1 MEKKDDNLFGKWSR
15 RDLLKGLG
23 GIPLIGGIWYAG
35 AKVTGKA
42 KQEKSFLLET
52 LNIKASP
59 PPPTGPMSG
68 TPLRLGIIG
77 FGIRGE
83 QLCRALGFATTEW
96 LQAMKDA
103 AEKNPHDNRLKDF
116 LAQENLNIKVTGVCD
131 IFDARAENAV
141 QSFSTSDHKV
151 KRYGTHLEMLKGGN
165 VDAVVIATPDH
176 WHAPMA
182 IDALNHG
189 VHVYVEKP
197 MTHNISETYTLRDT
211 VRENPK
217 LVLAVGH
224 QHRQTQ
230 SFLTAQ
236 DVISKNI
243 LGHVS
248 LIQTNTNRNDDNG
261 AWQYD
266 IHPDA
271 SPSTIDW
278 KAFLGNAPHTEFN
291 LEHFF
296 RWRKW
301 WAYGSGLSG
310 DLLTH
315 DYDRINCILKMGIP
329 ASVMAS
335 GGIYTHRDGRNVPD
349 VLQVNM
355 EFPEFSTGASQEKGK
370 EKGMTF
376 VYSATLGNQFDRG
389 TLIMGHDAS
398 MDLGNSLTI
407 YADPRSTK
415 YGELIR
421 ARRIDPY
428 VPIYQYDPAANGTDA
443 VTSATAK
450 YFANKGLLWTYRDG
464 KRVDSTFL
472 HLREW
477 LSCIRNGGKPSC
489 GINEGFDEAISAH
502 MAGLSYKIGRRIEWD
517 AQNEKI
523 IALPGE
529 DLDAILLANT
539 EKVKVGSMV

>member
-1 MEKKDDNLFGKWSR
+1 
-15 RDLLKGLG
+15 
-23 GIPLIGGIWYAG
+23 
-35 AKVTGKA
+35 
-42 KQEKSFLLET
+42 
-52 LNIKASP
+52 IK
-59 PPPTGPMSG
+59 
-68 TPLRLGIIG
+68 I
-77 FGIRGE
+77 
-83 QLCRALGFATTEW
+83 
-96 LQAMKDA
+96 
-103 AEKNPHDNRLKDF
+103 
-116 LAQENLNIKVTGVCD
+116 TGVCD

-151 KRYGTHLEMLKGGN
+151 KRYGTHLEMLKSGN

-261 AWQYD
+261 AWQYE
-266 IHPDA
+266 IHPEA

-278 KAFLGNAPHTEFN
+278 KAFLGSAPETPFN

-315 DYDRINCILKMGIP
+315 DYDRVNCILKMGIP
-329 ASVMAS
+329 
-335 GGIYTHRDGRNVPD
+335 
-349 VLQVNM
+349 
-355 EFPEFSTGASQEKGK
+355 
-370 EKGMTF
+370 
-376 VYSATLGNQFDRG
+376 
-389 TLIMGHDAS
+389 
-398 MDLGNSLTI
+398 
-407 YADPRSTK
+407 
-415 YGELIR
+415 
-421 ARRIDPY
+421 
-428 VPIYQYDPAANGTDA
+428 
-443 VTSATAK
+443 
-450 YFANKGLLWTYRDG
+450 
-464 KRVDSTFL
+464 
-472 HLREW
+472 
-477 LSCIRNGGKPSC
+477 
-489 GINEGFDEAISAH
+489 
-502 MAGLSYKIGRRIEWD
+502 
-517 AQNEKI
+517 
-523 IALPGE
+523 
-529 DLDAILLANT
+529 
-539 EKVKVGSMV
+539 

>member
-1 MEKKDDNLFGKWSR
+1 MSNDNNQFKKWNR
-15 RDLLKGLG
+15 RDILKTLG
-23 GIPLIGGIWYAG
+23 GIPFVGAVWYSGANLAG
-35 AKVTGKA
+35 SAIRE
-42 KQEKSFLLET
+42 KQFLLET

-59 PPPTGPMSG
+59 PPASGPMSG
-68 TPLRLGIIG
+68 KPLRIGIIG

-83 QLCRALGFATTEW
+83 QLCRALGFASTGW
-96 LQAMKDA
+96 LKDMSDNLA
-103 AEKNPHDNRLKDF
+103 KNPKDTRLTDF
-116 LAQENLNIKVTGVCD
+116 KAQENLNVKLAAICD
-131 IFDARAENAV
+131 VFDQRAENALK
-141 QSFSTSDHKV
+141 SFNSGDNKI
-151 KRYGTHLEMLKGGN
+151 KRFRTHTELINSGE
-165 VDAVVIATPDH
+165 VDAVIIATPDH
-176 WHAPMA
+176 WHAP
-182 IDALNHG
+182 ISIEALNAG

-197 MTHNISETYTLRDT
+197 MTHNIAETYLLRDT
-211 VRENPK
+211 VLKNPK
-217 LVLAVGH
+217 TVFAVGH

-236 DVISKNI
+236 DVIKKNI

-248 LIQTNTNRNDDNG
+248 LVQTNTNRNDDNG
-261 AWQYD
+261 AWQYE
-266 IHPDA
+266 IAESA
-271 SPSTIDW
+271 SPKTIDW
-278 KAFLGNAPHTEFN
+278 DLFLGNAPKEPFN

-310 DLLTH
+310 DLMTH

-329 ASVMAS
+329 KTVTAS

-349 VLQVNM
+349 VMHVNM
-355 EFPEFSTGASQEKGK
+355 EFPDFSTGGSQVAGK

-389 TLIMGHDAS
+389 TVLMGHDGS
-398 MDLGNSLTI
+398 MDLGNRITV

-415 YGELIR
+415 YAELIKEQ
-421 ARRIDPY
+421 RIEAG
-428 VPIYQYDPAANGTDA
+428 VPIYQYDPAVNGTDA

-477 LSCIRNGGKPSC
+477 LSCIRNGGTPSC
-489 GINEGFDEAISAH
+489 SIKEGFEEAISAH
-502 MAGLSYKIGRRIEWD
+502 MGGLAYKLGRRIEWD
-517 AQNEKI
+517 AAEQKI
-523 IALPGE
+523 IAQPGE
-529 DLDAILLANT
+529 DLDAVLLSNT
-539 EKVKVGSMV
+539 